1 MLHINCLVTE
11 LSGISNPI
19 ILLLSHWV
27 HEQSVIYDAVL
38 TGLRLSEEV
47 LFLSSSSSFFF
58 FVDVEMVTMI

>member
-1 MLHINCLVTE
+1 MLHINRLVTE
-11 LSGISNPI
+11 LSGISNTI

-27 HEQSVIYDAVL
+27 PEQSVIYDAVL

-47 LFLSSSSSFFF
+47 FFHFFNLF